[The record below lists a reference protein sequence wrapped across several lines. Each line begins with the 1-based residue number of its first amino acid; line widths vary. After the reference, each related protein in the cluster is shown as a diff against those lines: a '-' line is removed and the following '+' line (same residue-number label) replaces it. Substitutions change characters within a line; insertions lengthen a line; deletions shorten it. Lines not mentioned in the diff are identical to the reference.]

1 MNEEAKQIVEAVKDP
16 LTFHWLTYAW
26 VVILSAWGGTVKF
39 LNNLRGTSRTK
50 REAISEFVIGLITN
64 TFVGVLTFYVCQA
77 MEMDMLWSAVAIS
90 VNGYM
95 GVKAIELFHE
105 SLQAKF
111 PEIFGRRHS
120 EDFDRD

>member
-1 MNEEAKQIVEAVKDP
+1 MNEEAKQLVDAAKDP

-39 LNNLRGTSRTK
+39 LNNLRESRRTRK
-50 REAISEFVIGLITN
+50 EAVSEFIIGLITN

-77 MEMDMLWSAVAIS
+77 MAMDMLWSAVAIS

-105 SLQAKF
+105 SLQSKF
-111 PEIFGRRHS
+111 PEIFGRRS
-120 EDFDRD
+120 NENLDRE